1 MAEHS
6 VHLGLAFWV
15 FFFHYQLFCYPYAAE
30 ILSPGSCVANFIILA
45 WFPFFAPPM
54 RCILSRCFLKLFSS
68 ILASFATT
76 DVFNLSFSLF
86 QHFGALGDLQL
97 SYMIFKSMKNLL
109 HLVDTREEGF
119 CFTQQ
124 LVHLPLQRQF
134 PLKDLL
140 FPLALL

>member
-1 MAEHS
+1 MAEHL
-6 VHLGLAFWV
+6 VPPGTCILF
-15 FFFHYQLFCYPYAAE
+15 FFFHYQFFCYPYAAE
-30 ILSPGSCVANFIILA
+30 ILSPGSCVVNFIILA

-54 RCILSRCFLKLFSS
+54 RCILSTCFLKLFSS
-68 ILASFATT
+68 ILASLATT
-76 DVFNLSFSLF
+76 DVLNLSFSLF

-97 SYMIFKSMKNLL
+97 SYMTFKSMNLL

>member
-1 MAEHS
+1 MAEHL
-6 VHLGLAFWV
+6 VPPGTCVLF
-15 FFFHYQLFCYPYAAE
+15 FFFHYQFFCYPYAAE
-30 ILSPGSCVANFIILA
+30 ILSPGSCVVNFIILA

-54 RCILSRCFLKLFSS
+54 RCILSTCFLKLFSS
-68 ILASFATT
+68 IFASFATT
-76 DVFNLSFSLF
+76 DVLNLSFSLF

-97 SYMIFKSMKNLL
+97 SYMIFKSMNLL

-119 CFTQQ
+119 RFTQQ